1 MVKQSDRGVK
11 LIKNFKAI
19 NNVLHAK
26 MVLEESLVARYVVL
40 KIISPIRY
48 SLASHHVV

>member
-1 MVKQSDRGVK
+1 MLKQPDRGVK
-11 LIKNFKAI
+11 LIINFKAI
-19 NNVLHAK
+19 NNVLHGK